1 MLILAFFLHIVEHVL
16 YVLVL
21 LNLFNKFFK
30 GGALFGGNV
39 FQVVRNTF
47 KFRGNNF
54 ETVVFQIFLDIGIF
68 FKRTIKEQFLLR
80 RARFRQHRSQS
91 VPIPGRP

>member
-54 ETVVFQIFLDIGIF
+54 ETVVFQIFWIL
-68 FKRTIKEQFLLR
+68 
-80 RARFRQHRSQS
+80 AYSS
-91 VPIPGRP
+91 NAP